1 MARRR
6 NRTPK
11 TGAPD
16 AAVSPRESAPVTAP
30 ARGAAR
36 FTAPLGVLL
45 LLLAAWALHAGSLRY
60 PLVFDDELL
69 REAYLRASAAAPFR
83 LDMRW
88 FTHASF
94 GWNWTLAGGQ
104 HWPGFRLVNVLL
116 HGLSA
121 GMLFLLVR
129 RLVGAVLPAAGQ
141 GRLTGADA
149 CAIGGALLFAL
160 HPVAV
165 YGTAYLVQRS
175 ILLATLFSL
184 VSLVLFLEGLL
195 RGPGGR
201 AWPAWACYGAAAV
214 AFFVA
219 AFSKEHCVMLPAVA
233 AAIGLLVR
241 GASLRTLREL
251 LLPVALLGAVSALL
265 LVRKYGLIGAAY
277 EPYAQIMLSG
287 LAESQGAPAGVE
299 SAYARSVVNQCWLF
313 FRYLGLWVLPFPGW
327 MSIDMRPDFPS
338 GVFSLPQA
346 LGLLPWVAWPG
357 IGLWLLLKGGRRGLA
372 GLAMLFPWLMAL
384 TEVATVRV
392 QEPFVLY
399 RSYLWMGGF
408 AALLPAVARAW
419 VPMLD
424 RRLAALV
431 LAGVV
436 LLLVPASLERIGT
449 FASEERVW
457 DDAVKKL
464 PHDKAPLADR
474 TYRARGIAA
483 YRAEH
488 YEPALRDIDRS
499 LAINP
504 KSPESWML
512 RGMLLMRAGRTP
524 ESLEALDRSIA
535 LAPNLPEARA
545 RRCVVLMRLQRPQ
558 EALADCTRAVEL
570 HASQPEARHYT
581 SLGMA
586 NALLNRPKEAEAM
599 YQMALLVAPGDTD
612 ANYQFGVLLM
622 GTGQAERAKAY
633 LQAACTAGL
642 EGACRR
648 LRP

>member
-1 MARRR
+1 MAR
-6 NRTPK
+6 
-11 TGAPD
+11 
-16 AAVSPRESAPVTAP
+16 AAMCLV
-30 ARGAAR
+30 
-36 FTAPLGVLL
+36 L
-45 LLLAAWALHAGSLRY
+45 LLLAAFALYAGSLRN

-69 REAYLRASAAAPFR
+69 REAYLKASAEVGFR
-83 LDMRW
+83 FDMRL
-88 FTHASF
+88 FMHASF

-104 HWPGFRLVNVLL
+104 HWFGFRITNVLL
-116 HGLSA
+116 HGLS
-121 GMLFLLVR
+121 GCVLFLLMR
-129 RLVGAVLPAAGQ
+129 RLIGAVLPVPDV
-141 GRLTGADA
+141 RTIKTLGADA
-149 CAIGGALLFAL
+149 YAFFGALLFVL

-184 VSLVLFLEGLL
+184 VSMVLFLEGLL
-195 RGPGGR
+195 RGPGRGTSAR
-201 AWPAWACYGAAAV
+201 SAWPWSAWACYGGATL

-277 EPYAQIMLSG
+277 EPYAQLMLSG

-299 SAYARSVVNQCWLF
+299 SAYARSFINQSWLF
-313 FRYLGLWVLPFPGW
+313 FRYLGLWLVPFPGW
-327 MSIDMRPDFPS
+327 MSIDMRPDFPA
-338 GVFSLPQA
+338 GVFSLPQV
-346 LGLLPWVAWPG
+346 LGLLPWIAWPG
-357 IGLWLLLKGGRRGLA
+357 VGLWLLMKGGRRGLA
-372 GLAMLFPWLMAL
+372 GLAMLFPWLFAL

-399 RSYLWMGGF
+399 RSYLWMGGL
-408 AALLPAVARAW
+408 AALLPAVLHG
-419 VPMLD
+419 LD
-424 RRLAALV
+424 RRAAAVILAALAV
-431 LAGVV
+431 
-436 LLLVPASLERIGT
+436 LLVPASLERLGT

-457 DDAVKKL
+457 DDAVRKL
-464 PHDKAPLADR
+464 PNDNAPLADR

-499 LAINP
+499 LSLNP

-545 RRCVVLMRLQRPQ
+545 RRCVVLMRMQRPQ
-558 EALADCTRAVEL
+558 DALADCTRAVEL
-570 HASQPEARHYT
+570 HSSQPEARHYT

-586 NALLNRPKEAEAM
+586 NALLNRAKEAEAM

-622 GTGQAERAKAY
+622 GTGQSERARPY
-633 LQAACTAGL
+633 LQHACTAGL
-642 EGACRR
+642 QPACRR
-648 LRP
+648 LGK